1 MRLSLYLKFILAYII
16 FGVAG
21 FVAIATISSQLT
33 YSYLVESRSQ
43 TLYDEANLIA
53 STYSTV
59 YEGQNISLEESY
71 PQLRAVATFL
81 NAKIWVMNKNGKI
94 IVDAENK
101 RVSDVISDFDPTA
114 TGNK

>member
-1 MRLSLYLKFILAYII
+1 M
-16 FGVAG
+16 
-21 FVAIATISSQLT
+21 
-33 YSYLVESRSQ
+33 
-43 TLYDEANLIA
+43 IA

-114 TGNK
+114 TGNQSYMV

>member
-71 PQLRAVATFL
+71 PHLSECQDMG
-81 NAKIWVMNKNGKI
+81 N
-94 IVDAENK
+94 EQK
-101 RVSDVISDFDPTA
+101 RQDNS
-114 TGNK
+114 GCRE

>member
-53 STYSTV
+53 STYSIEKASNNKLDNKTAKK
-59 YEGQNISLEESY
+59 YY
-71 PQLRAVATFL
+71 PYINQSIL
-81 NAKIWVMNKNGKI
+81 
-94 IVDAENK
+94 
-101 RVSDVISDFDPTA
+101 
-114 TGNK
+114 